1 LKSGREADEKRTFRS
16 PTHQLTNSPAHQ
28 LTSSLIFVPLNEN
41 SAIMENP
48 FILKV
53 IFGLVRYLLIFGG
66 IFFLLQY
73 YLKNSKKEIAIPS
86 DKSTDDRLQPL
97 RLQAYERFVLF
108 LERSNPSA
116 LVFRLN
122 SQGLT
127 AFQLQALVVK
137 TIREE
142 FDYNLSQQLY
152 ISNALWDMIKNA
164 KEESIAM
171 INQAVSDLTSESDSG
186 ELVRSVY
193 ALSMQKNNIAGEEAL
208 VALKKEMNQ
217 RMDRKG

>member
-1 LKSGREADEKRTFRS
+1 
-16 PTHQLTNSPAHQ
+16 
-28 LTSSLIFVPLNEN
+28 
-41 SAIMENP
+41 MENP